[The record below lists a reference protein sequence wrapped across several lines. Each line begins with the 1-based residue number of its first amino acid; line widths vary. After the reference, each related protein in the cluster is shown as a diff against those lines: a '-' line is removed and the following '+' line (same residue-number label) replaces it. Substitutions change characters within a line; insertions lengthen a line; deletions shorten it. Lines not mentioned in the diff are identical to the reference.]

1 MEAAIEAFHRVLRGA
16 KLEIKLYARSWGF
29 EPQQISKKVHLWH
42 GELDINSPPAMGHY
56 IADSLPVCSV
66 NFYEDEGHISQ
77 LIHHM
82 DDILKTLCLALTD
95 QQCTFEG
102 FSG

>member
-1 MEAAIEAFHRVLRGA
+1 MKAAIEAFHRVLRGA

-56 IADSLPVCSV
+56 IADSLP
-66 NFYEDEGHISQ
+66 D
-77 LIHHM
+77 
-82 DDILKTLCLALTD
+82 
-95 QQCTFEG
+95 
-102 FSG
+102 